1 MACLSVPL
9 QETEQVIHAT
19 CCATTLA
26 AYSMERHWSLQGR
39 DMLTSRDS
47 DPPFTSTRELT
58 QILAETLDTSG
69 FPFSQPS
76 SHDDECHETRGC
88 FAS

>member
-1 MACLSVPL
+1 M
-9 QETEQVIHAT
+9 IHAT

-69 FPFSQPS
+69 FPFSHVSLSGRILLTSACAPS
-76 SHDDECHETRGC
+76 NLIYSLV
-88 FAS
+88 